1 MYGNVLHIFDVEQAS
16 GSNPLSPTTLR
27 GFHRRP
33 ASNYLVTTRFLSP
46 TITKKGAQ
54 MASVKLPDGKQ
65 LEIEPGEKARDVA
78 EKIGKRLAR
87 DAVVA
92 KLDGELIDL
101 DAPLNGGGDFE
112 AVTID
117 SSEGLEVLRHSTAH
131 AMAQAIV
138 ELYPGSKLTIGPPIE
153 NGFFYD
159 IEVAGRIT
167 DEDLPRIEERMREI
181 VALDLPIVREEVSKA
196 EAEALYA
203 DNPYKTEIIEGLE
216 DGEISVYKQGDFF
229 DLCSGPHVPSTGRL
243 GAFKLQNIAGAYWRG
258 DEKNPMLTRVY
269 GTAWPTEKELKAY
282 LRRLEE
288 AKARDHRKI
297 GKDLDLFTFLPKGEM
312 MRHLMEDYVRE
323 VQTRHGYE
331 HVWTGHLVN
340 EALFAKSGHL
350 EHYRE
355 SMFPP
360 MIDGETR
367 YRLKPMNCPSHM
379 TLYNSRSHSYRDLPL
394 RYAEFATLY
403 RYEKSGEL
411 TGLTRVR
418 SLTQDDAHVFCTED
432 QIQDEFARALE
443 IVREVLDTYGFADYR
458 VQLSLRDQD
467 VAKYVADDAKWSRA
481 EKELREAL
489 DTAAIAYD
497 EEAGEAAFYGPKA
510 DFIASDVL
518 GREWQLS
525 TIQVDFIQPARLG
538 CEYIGEDGKA
548 HTPVLLHRAVTGS
561 TERFMAVLIEH
572 FAGSFPVWLSPV
584 QAVVIPVADRHLDY
598 ARGVQGQLAERDLRV
613 EVDDSQNSMQ
623 KKIRDNSRQKVP
635 YLLIVGDR
643 EAEQGSVNVRRR
655 GEKQQEEMALG
666 DFAEAISGEVSS
678 RR

>member
-1 MYGNVLHIFDVEQAS
+1 
-16 GSNPLSPTTLR
+16 
-27 GFHRRP
+27 
-33 ASNYLVTTRFLSP
+33 
-46 TITKKGAQ
+46 

-112 AVTID
+112 VVTID

-269 GTAWPTEKELKAY
+269 GTAWPTQKELKAY

-297 GKDLDLFTFLPKGEM
+297 GKDLDLFTFSPDTGAGIPLFLPKGEM

-340 EALFAKSGHL
+340 EILFAKSGHL

-432 QIQDEFARALE
+432 QIQDEFARALQ
-443 IVREVLDTYGFADYR
+443 IVREVLDTYGFADYH

-497 EEAGEAAFYGPKA
+497 EEVGEAAFYGPKA

-561 TERFMAVLIEH
+561 TERFLAVLIEH
-572 FAGSFPVWLSPV
+572 YAGAFPVWLSPV

-598 ARGVQGQLAERDLRV
+598 ARGVQEQLAARDLRV

-623 KKIRDNSRQKVP
+623 KKIRDNSRQKIP

-643 EAEQGSVNVRRR
+643 EAEHGSVNVRRR

>member
-1 MYGNVLHIFDVEQAS
+1 
-16 GSNPLSPTTLR
+16 
-27 GFHRRP
+27 
-33 ASNYLVTTRFLSP
+33 
-46 TITKKGAQ
+46 

-112 AVTID
+112 VVPID
-117 SSEGLEVLRHSTAH
+117 TSEGLEVLRHSTAH

-159 IEVAGRIT
+159 IEVAGRLT

-181 VALDLPIVREEVSKA
+181 VARDLPIQREEVSKA
-196 EAEALYA
+196 EAEDLYVG
-203 DNPYKTEIIEGLE
+203 NPYKTEIIEGLE

-243 GAFKLQNIAGAYWRG
+243 GAFKLQNLAGAYWRG

-269 GTAWPTEKELKAY
+269 GTAWPTDKELKAY

-297 GKDLDLFTFLPKGEM
+297 GKDLDLFTFSPDTGAGIPLFLPKGEM

-418 SLTQDDAHVFCTED
+418 SLTQDDAHVFCMED

-489 DTAAIAYD
+489 DTADIAYD

-510 DFIASDVL
+510 DFMAKDVL

-561 TERFMAVLIEH
+561 TERFLAVLIEH
-572 FAGSFPVWLSPV
+572 YAGAFPVWLSPV

-598 ARGVQGQLAERDLRV
+598 ARGVQEKLAERDLRV

-623 KKIRDNSRQKVP
+623 KKIRDNSRQKIP

-666 DFAEAISGEVSS
+666 DFAEAISGEASS

>member
-1 MYGNVLHIFDVEQAS
+1 
-16 GSNPLSPTTLR
+16 
-27 GFHRRP
+27 
-33 ASNYLVTTRFLSP
+33 
-46 TITKKGAQ
+46 

-101 DAPLNGGGDFE
+101 DAPLNGGGEFE
-112 AVTID
+112 VVTIA

-159 IEVAGRIT
+159 IEVAGQLT

-181 VALDLPIVREEVSKA
+181 VARDLPIQREEVSKA
-196 EAEALYA
+196 EAEDLYV

-269 GTAWPTEKELKAY
+269 GTAWPTEKELNAY

-297 GKDLDLFTFLPKGEM
+297 GKDLDLFTFSPDTGAGIPLFLPKGEM
-312 MRHLMEDYVRE
+312 IRHLMEDYVRE

-467 VAKYVADDAKWSRA
+467 AAKYVADDAKWSRA

-489 DTAAIAYD
+489 DTADIAYD
-497 EEAGEAAFYGPKA
+497 EEPGEAAFYGPKA
-510 DFIASDVL
+510 DFIAKDVL

-561 TERFMAVLIEH
+561 TERFLAVLIEH
-572 FAGSFPVWLSPV
+572 YAGAFPVWLSPV

-598 ARGVQGQLAERDLRV
+598 ARGVQEQLAAKNLRV

-623 KKIRDNSRQKVP
+623 KKIRDNSRQKIP

-655 GEKQQEEMALG
+655 GEKQQEEMDLG
-666 DFAEAISGEVSS
+666 DFAEAVSGEVSS

>member
-1 MYGNVLHIFDVEQAS
+1 M
-16 GSNPLSPTTLR
+16 
-27 GFHRRP
+27 
-33 ASNYLVTTRFLSP
+33 
-46 TITKKGAQ
+46 KGAQ

-65 LEIEPGEKARDVA
+65 LEIGPGENARDVA

-87 DAVVA
+87 DAVAA
-92 KLDGELIDL
+92 KLDGELVDL

-112 AVTID
+112 VVTLA
-117 SSEGLEVLRHSTAH
+117 SSEGLEILRHSTAH

-159 IEVAGRIT
+159 IEVAGRLT

-181 VALDLPIVREEVSKA
+181 VALDLLIQREEVSKA
-196 EAEALYA
+196 EAEDLYV
-203 DNPYKTEIIEGLE
+203 DNPYKIEIIEGLE

-269 GTAWPTEKELKAY
+269 GTAWPTEKELKTY

-288 AKARDHRKI
+288 AKARDHRRI
-297 GKDLDLFTFLPKGEM
+297 GKDLDLFTFSPDTGAGIPLFLPNGEM

-323 VQTRHGYE
+323 VQTRHGYD

-340 EALFAKSGHL
+340 EVLFAKSGHL

-489 DTAAIAYD
+489 DTADIAYD

-510 DFIASDVL
+510 DFMAKDVL

-561 TERFMAVLIEH
+561 TERFLAVLIEH
-572 FAGSFPVWLSPV
+572 YAGAFPVWLSPV

-598 ARGVQGQLAERDLRV
+598 ARGVQEQLAAGNLRV

-655 GEKQQEEMALG
+655 GEKQQEEMDLG
-666 DFAEAISGEVSS
+666 DFAVAISGEVSS

>member
-1 MYGNVLHIFDVEQAS
+1 
-16 GSNPLSPTTLR
+16 
-27 GFHRRP
+27 
-33 ASNYLVTTRFLSP
+33 
-46 TITKKGAQ
+46 

-101 DAPLNGGGDFE
+101 DAPLNGGGEFE
-112 AVTID
+112 VVTIA
-117 SSEGLEVLRHSTAH
+117 SSEGIEVLRHSTAH

-159 IEVAGRIT
+159 IEVAGRLT

-181 VALDLPIVREEVSKA
+181 VARDLPIQREEVSKA
-196 EAEALYA
+196 EAEDLYVG
-203 DNPYKTEIIEGLE
+203 NPYKTEIIEGLE

-269 GTAWPTEKELKAY
+269 GTAWPTEKELNAY

-297 GKDLDLFTFLPKGEM
+297 GKDLDLFTFSPDTGAGIPLFLPKGEM
-312 MRHLMEDYVRE
+312 IRHLMEDYVRE

-360 MIDGETR
+360 MIDGETH

-379 TLYNSRSHSYRDLPL
+379 TLFNSRSHSYRDLPL

-489 DTAAIAYD
+489 DTADIAYD
-497 EEAGEAAFYGPKA
+497 EEPGEAAFYGPKA
-510 DFIASDVL
+510 DFIAKDVL

-561 TERFMAVLIEH
+561 TERFLAVLIEH
-572 FAGSFPVWLSPV
+572 YAGAFPVWLSPV

-598 ARGVQGQLAERDLRV
+598 ARRVQEQLAARDLRV

-623 KKIRDNSRQKVP
+623 KKIRDNSRQKIS

-643 EAEQGSVNVRRR
+643 EAERGSVNVRRR
-655 GEKQQEEMALG
+655 GEKQQEELELG

-678 RR
+678 RA

>member
-1 MYGNVLHIFDVEQAS
+1 
-16 GSNPLSPTTLR
+16 
-27 GFHRRP
+27 
-33 ASNYLVTTRFLSP
+33 
-46 TITKKGAQ
+46 

-101 DAPLNGGGDFE
+101 DAPLNGGGEFE
-112 AVTID
+112 VVTIA

-159 IEVAGRIT
+159 IEVAGQLT

-181 VALDLPIVREEVSKA
+181 VARDLPIQREEVSKA
-196 EAEALYA
+196 EAEDLYV

-269 GTAWPTEKELKAY
+269 GTAWPTEKELNAY

-297 GKDLDLFTFLPKGEM
+297 GKDLDLFTFSPDTGAGIPLFLPKGEM
-312 MRHLMEDYVRE
+312 IRHLMEDYVRE

-489 DTAAIAYD
+489 DTADIAYD
-497 EEAGEAAFYGPKA
+497 EEPGEAAFYGPKA
-510 DFIASDVL
+510 DFIAKDVL

-561 TERFMAVLIEH
+561 TERFLAVLIEH
-572 FAGSFPVWLSPV
+572 YAGAFPVWLSPV

-598 ARGVQGQLAERDLRV
+598 ARGVQEQLAAKNLRV

-623 KKIRDNSRQKVP
+623 KKIRYNSRQKIP

-655 GEKQQEEMALG
+655 GEKQQEEMDLG
-666 DFAEAISGEVSS
+666 DFAEAVSGEVSS

>member
-1 MYGNVLHIFDVEQAS
+1 
-16 GSNPLSPTTLR
+16 
-27 GFHRRP
+27 
-33 ASNYLVTTRFLSP
+33 
-46 TITKKGAQ
+46 

-101 DAPLNGGGDFE
+101 DAPLDGGGDFE
-112 AVTID
+112 VVTKD

-159 IEVAGRIT
+159 IEVAGRLT

-181 VALDLPIVREEVSKA
+181 VARDLPIEREEVSKA
-196 EAEALYA
+196 EAEDLYV
-203 DNPYKTEIIEGLE
+203 DNHYKTEIIEGLE

-229 DLCSGPHVPSTGRL
+229 DLCTGPHVPSTGRL

-297 GKDLDLFTFLPKGEM
+297 GKDLDLFTFSPDTGAGIPLFLPKGEM

-340 EALFAKSGHL
+340 EGLFAKSGHL

-379 TLYNSRSHSYRDLPL
+379 TLYNSRSHSYRDLPI

-443 IVREVLDTYGFADYR
+443 IVSEVLDTYGFADYR

-489 DTAAIAYD
+489 DTADIAYD

-510 DFIASDVL
+510 DFMAKDVL

-561 TERFMAVLIEH
+561 TERFLAVLIEH
-572 FAGSFPVWLSPV
+572 YAGAFPVWLSPV

-598 ARGVQGQLAERDLRV
+598 ARGVQEKLAQRDLRV

-623 KKIRDNSRQKVP
+623 KKIRDNSRQKIP

-655 GEKQQEEMALG
+655 GEKLQEEMDLG
-666 DFAEAISGEVSS
+666 GFAEAISGEVSS

>member
-1 MYGNVLHIFDVEQAS
+1 
-16 GSNPLSPTTLR
+16 
-27 GFHRRP
+27 
-33 ASNYLVTTRFLSP
+33 
-46 TITKKGAQ
+46 

-112 AVTID
+112 VVTID

-269 GTAWPTEKELKAY
+269 GTAWPTQKELKAY

-297 GKDLDLFTFLPKGEM
+297 GKDLDLFTFSPDTGAGIPLFLPKGEM

-340 EALFAKSGHL
+340 EILFAKSGHL

-432 QIQDEFARALE
+432 QIQGEFARALE
-443 IVREVLDTYGFADYR
+443 IVREVLDTYGFADYH

-489 DTAAIAYD
+489 DTAAIAYN
-497 EEAGEAAFYGPKA
+497 EEVGEAAFYGPKA

-525 TIQVDFIQPARLG
+525 TIQIDFIQPARLG

-561 TERFMAVLIEH
+561 TERFLAVLIEH
-572 FAGSFPVWLSPV
+572 YAGAFPVWLSPV

-598 ARGVQGQLAERDLRV
+598 ARGVQEQLAARDLRV

-623 KKIRDNSRQKVP
+623 KKIRDNSRQKIP

-643 EAEQGSVNVRRR
+643 EAEHGSVNVRKR
-655 GEKQQEEMALG
+655 GEKQQVEMALR

>member
-1 MYGNVLHIFDVEQAS
+1 
-16 GSNPLSPTTLR
+16 
-27 GFHRRP
+27 
-33 ASNYLVTTRFLSP
+33 
-46 TITKKGAQ
+46 

-65 LEIEPGEKARDVA
+65 LQIEPGEKARDVA

-112 AVTID
+112 VITVN

-131 AMAQAIV
+131 VMAQAIL

-159 IEVAGRIT
+159 IEVAGRLT
-167 DEDLPRIEERMREI
+167 DEDLPLIEERMHEI
-181 VALDLPIVREEVSKA
+181 VARDLPIQREEVSKA
-196 EAEALYA
+196 EAEDLYV

-216 DGEISVYKQGDFF
+216 DGDISVYKQGDFF
-229 DLCSGPHVPSTGRL
+229 DLCSGPHVPSTGTL

-258 DEKNPMLTRVY
+258 DENNPMLTRVY
-269 GTAWPTEKELKAY
+269 GTAWPTEKELRAY
-282 LRRLEE
+282 LRRLDE
-288 AKARDHRKI
+288 ARARDHRKI
-297 GKDLDLFTFLPKGEM
+297 GKDLDLFTFSPETGAGIPLFLPKGEM
-312 MRHLMEDYVRE
+312 IRHLMEGYVRE

-340 EALFAKSGHL
+340 EVLFAKSGHL

-443 IVREVLDTYGFADYR
+443 IVREVLDTYGFADFR

-510 DFIASDVL
+510 DFLAKDVL

-572 FAGSFPVWLSPV
+572 FAGAFPVWLSPV

-598 ARGVQGQLAERDLRV
+598 ARGVQEQLAARDLRV

-643 EAEQGSVNVRRR
+643 EAEEGSVNVRRR
-655 GEKQQEEMALG
+655 GERQQQEMDLG
-666 DFAEAISGEVSS
+666 DFAEAVSAEVRS
-678 RR
+678 RG

>member
-1 MYGNVLHIFDVEQAS
+1 
-16 GSNPLSPTTLR
+16 
-27 GFHRRP
+27 
-33 ASNYLVTTRFLSP
+33 
-46 TITKKGAQ
+46 

-65 LEIEPGEKARDVA
+65 LEIEPGEKAREVA

-87 DAVVA
+87 DAIVA

-101 DAPLNGGGDFE
+101 DAQLNGGGAFE
-112 AVTID
+112 VVTSD
-117 SSEGLEVLRHSTAH
+117 STEGIEVLRHSTAH

-138 ELYPGSKLTIGPPIE
+138 ELYPGSKLTLGPPIE
-153 NGFFYD
+153 NGFYYD
-159 IEVAGRIT
+159 IEVAGRLT
-167 DEDLPRIEERMREI
+167 DEDLPRIEERMHEI
-181 VALDLPIVREEVSKA
+181 VARDLPIEREEVSKA
-196 EAEALYA
+196 DAEDLFM
-203 DNPYKTEIIEGLE
+203 DNPYKTEIIGGLD

-229 DLCSGPHVPSTGRL
+229 DLCRGPHVPSTGRL

-269 GTAWPTEKELKAY
+269 GTAWPTEKELRAY
-282 LRRLEE
+282 LGRLEE
-288 AKARDHRKI
+288 ARARDHRKI
-297 GKDLDLFTFLPKGEM
+297 GKDLELFAFSPDTGAGIPLFLPKGEM
-312 MRHLMEDYVRE
+312 MRHLMEEYVRE

-340 EALFAKSGHL
+340 EVLFAKSGHL

-379 TLYNSRSHSYRDLPL
+379 TLYNSQAHSYRDLPI

-432 QIQDEFARALE
+432 QIQEEFARALE
-443 IVREVLDTYGFADYR
+443 IVREVLDTYGFVDYR
-458 VQLSLRDQD
+458 VQLSLRDKD

-510 DFIASDVL
+510 DFLARDVL

-572 FAGSFPVWLSPV
+572 FAGAFPVWLSPV

-598 ARGVQGQLAERDLRV
+598 ARKVQEQLAERDLRV

-643 EAEQGSVNVRRR
+643 EAEHGSVNVRRR

-666 DFAEAISGEVSS
+666 EFADAVSGEVRS

>member
-1 MYGNVLHIFDVEQAS
+1 
-16 GSNPLSPTTLR
+16 
-27 GFHRRP
+27 
-33 ASNYLVTTRFLSP
+33 
-46 TITKKGAQ
+46 

-65 LEIEPGEKARDVA
+65 LEIGAGEKAREVA

-92 KLDGELIDL
+92 KLDGRLIDL
-101 DAPLNGGGDFE
+101 DAPLDGGGDFE
-112 AVTID
+112 VVTKD
-117 SSEGLEVLRHSTAH
+117 SPEGLEVLRHSTAH

-138 ELYPGSKLTIGPPIE
+138 ELYPGSKLTLGPPIE

-159 IEVAGRIT
+159 IEVNGRLT
-167 DEDLPRIEERMREI
+167 DDDLPRIEERMREI
-181 VALDLPIVREEVSKA
+181 VARDLPIEREEVSKA
-196 EAEALYA
+196 EAEDLYA

-288 AKARDHRKI
+288 ARARDHRNI
-297 GKDLDLFTFLPKGEM
+297 GKDLDLFTFSPDTGAGIPLFLPKGEM

-379 TLYNSRSHSYRDLPL
+379 TLYNSRAHSYRDLPL

-497 EEAGEAAFYGPKA
+497 EETGEAAFYGPKA
-510 DFIASDVL
+510 DFLAKDVL

-561 TERFMAVLIEH
+561 TERFLAVLIEH
-572 FAGSFPVWLSPV
+572 YAGSFPVWLSPV
-584 QAVVIPVADRHLDY
+584 QSVVIPVADRHLDY
-598 ARGVQGQLAERDLRV
+598 AREIQERLAERDIRI

-623 KKIRDNSRQKVP
+623 KKIRENSRQKIP

-655 GEKQQEEMALG
+655 GQKQQEEMALD
-666 DFAEAISGEVSS
+666 DFAGMVLGEIRS

>member
-1 MYGNVLHIFDVEQAS
+1 
-16 GSNPLSPTTLR
+16 
-27 GFHRRP
+27 
-33 ASNYLVTTRFLSP
+33 
-46 TITKKGAQ
+46 
-54 MASVKLPDGKQ
+54 
-65 LEIEPGEKARDVA
+65 
-78 EKIGKRLAR
+78 
-87 DAVVA
+87 
-92 KLDGELIDL
+92 
-101 DAPLNGGGDFE
+101 
-112 AVTID
+112 
-117 SSEGLEVLRHSTAH
+117 
-131 AMAQAIV
+131 
-138 ELYPGSKLTIGPPIE
+138 
-153 NGFFYD
+153 
-159 IEVAGRIT
+159 
-167 DEDLPRIEERMREI
+167 MREI

-269 GTAWPTEKELKAY
+269 GTAWPTEQELKAY

-297 GKDLDLFTFLPKGEM
+297 GKDLDLFTFSPDTGAGIPLFLPKGEM

-340 EALFAKSGHL
+340 EILFAKSGHL

-510 DFIASDVL
+510 DFLAKDVL

-572 FAGSFPVWLSPV
+572 YAGAFPVWLSPV

-598 ARGVQGQLAERDLRV
+598 ARGVKEQLAERDLRV
-613 EVDDSQNSMQ
+613 EVDDSQHSMR
-623 KKIRDNSRQKVP
+623 KKIRDNSRQKIP

-643 EAEQGSVNVRRR
+643 EAEEGSVNVRRR
-655 GEKQQEEMALG
+655 GEKQQEEINLG
-666 DFAEAISGEVSS
+666 DFAEAVSGEVRS
-678 RR
+678 RC